1 MAYAGKT
8 GESRRL
14 RAVPNSAPANTSR
27 PISALATGIA
37 IGVLVGAA
45 VALLFAPG
53 RGKDTRRMLRRGMRR
68 VGVRG
73 HDAWEDLRIELQHA
87 RRQMKRARRR
97 AKLGVLKAGVDAAV
111 DTAQVID

>member
-1 MAYAGKT
+1 MAYAGKA

-14 RAVPNSAPANTSR
+14 RAVPNSATANTSR
-27 PISALATGIA
+27 PMSALATGIT

-68 VGVRG
+68 AGLRS
-73 HDAWEDLRIELQHA
+73 HDAWEDLRIELLHA

-97 AKLGVLKAGVDAAV
+97 AKLAVLNAGVDAAV
-111 DTAQVID
+111 DTAQVIV

>member
-1 MAYAGKT
+1 
-8 GESRRL
+8 
-14 RAVPNSAPANTSR
+14 
-27 PISALATGIA
+27 
-37 IGVLVGAA
+37 VLVGAA

-97 AKLGVLKAGVDAAV
+97 ARLGALNAGVDAAV
-111 DTAQVID
+111 DTAQVVV